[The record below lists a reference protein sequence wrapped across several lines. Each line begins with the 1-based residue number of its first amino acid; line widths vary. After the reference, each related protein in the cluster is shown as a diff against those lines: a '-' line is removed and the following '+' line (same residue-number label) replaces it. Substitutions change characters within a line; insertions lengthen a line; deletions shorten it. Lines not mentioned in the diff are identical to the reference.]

1 MRPDFDL
8 SLYLIAG
15 SDAVGDRSLLEVVA
29 AALRGGVTLVQL
41 RDKSASDAD
50 LIEQGRTLEALLAPQ
65 GVPLIINDR
74 VAVAAACGAAGVH
87 LGQDDLSPSEAR
99 AALGPDRILGV
110 SAGLPEEMAI
120 VDPELVDYVG
130 VGPVYGTGTKAD
142 AGAAIGLDGLQD
154 MRRRIASPVVAIGGI
169 DEARAAAVMACG
181 VEGVAV
187 VSAICAADDPEQAAR
202 GLRSAV
208 EQGRP

>member
-120 VDPELVDYVG
+120 VNPELVDYVG

-169 DEARAAAVMACG
+169 DEARASAVMACG

>member
-169 DEARAAAVMACG
+169 DEARASAVMACG

>member
-50 LIEQGRTLEALLAPQ
+50 LIEQGRALEALLAPQ

-169 DEARAAAVMACG
+169 DEARASAVMACG

>member
-50 LIEQGRTLEALLAPQ
+50 LIEQGRALEALLAPQ

-120 VDPELVDYVG
+120 VNPELVDYVG